1 MTARGKFIVIE
12 GIDGSGKRT
21 QLDLLARAFDQRS
34 IPYGRVGFPNYQG
47 FFGKLVARFLNG
59 DFGSLDA
66 VDPHFSALLYA
77 GDRYES
83 KPAMEE
89 ALAAGKNLLS
99 DRYIGSNLA
108 HQGARVAPEKR
119 AEFLEWLG
127 NLEYKIYGLP
137 AEDLVIYLYVPVDEA
152 DRLIGKRAKRQY
164 TELRRDLQEA
174 DRRHLEA
181 AARVYGEL
189 AQQPNW
195 VRIDCADRDGK
206 LRPPDQ
212 IHNEV
217 LGMVGGM
224 MFASGGLES
233 LRQRAGE

>member
-1 MTARGKFIVIE
+1 MAARGKFIVIE

-21 QLDLLARAFDQRS
+21 QLDMLARAFEKRPL
-34 IPYGRVGFPNYQG
+34 PYARVSFPNYEG

-59 DFGSLDA
+59 DFGPLDA

-83 KPAMEE
+83 KPGMEA

-119 AEFLEWLG
+119 SEFLEWLR

-137 AEDLVIYLYVPVDEA
+137 AEDLVIYLHVPVNEA

-174 DRRHLEA
+174 DRRHLEEA
-181 AARVYGEL
+181 AQLYGEL
-189 AQQPNW
+189 ARQDNW
-195 VRIDCADRDGK
+195 VRIDCADQAGA
-206 LRPPDQ
+206 LRAPAAVHAD
-212 IHNEV
+212 V
-217 LGMVGGM
+217 LAVVEERV
-224 MFASGGLES
+224 AALHSA
-233 LRQRAGE
+233 AGTK